1 MSEKRFVLDY
11 EDDDTIF
18 IDDNKLKKHLT
29 IRNVK
34 IKMGDLNDIVDRL
47 NQLDGENEEL
57 LKKEKHLHKVITRKD
72 KRINNLVRNKEQLK
86 KENEQLRDELTFL
99 NKVIS
104 FFADNPMTKYSSK
117 NELLE
122 EMKLLEKM
130 GLI

>member
-47 NQLDGENEEL
+47 NQLDEENEEL
-57 LKKEKHLHKVITRKD
+57 LKKEKQSHKVITRKD
-72 KRINNLVRNKEQLK
+72 ERINNLVRNKEQLK
-86 KENEQLRDELTFL
+86 KENEQLREII
-99 NKVIS
+99 NR
-104 FFADNPMTKYSSK
+104 
-117 NELLE
+117 LE
-122 EMKLLEKM
+122 EAIEKR
-130 GLI
+130 GYDNIDEFW